1 MEAEGERFR
10 NTEVSERLL
19 VRDSP
24 ESIAT
29 FVGDQGDLHWQVLD
43 LLPDAL
49 RTGRPY
55 AMHEERRDDR
65 ERWEAYIRGLFE
77 ISRAEHAANAALVP
91 VEDPRAQVDVAGGHG
106 AFSMAM
112 CDRHPELHATVLD
125 LPPSAAVGRRIV
137 EEQGYAD
144 RISFRE
150 GDVFELGLGDAD
162 SLDVVSVFN
171 LAHHLPE
178 ERNRELCRMARA
190 ALQPGGCMVIGD
202 SARPEPGEPV
212 SEHGAISSLLF
223 YAWSHSRNFTP
234 SEIRGWMEAA
244 GVRRGRGAPQRAL
257 AVARGGGRAV
267 ILLTG
272 ATGTVGSAL
281 LRRLTL
287 DGRPVRALVR
297 DPRRLGDQ
305 RVRVQIALGDLAD
318 PPSFRNALRGV
329 HTVVHMAA
337 SIRDQPRASIEELN
351 ALATL
356 RLVRAAERAGAQRF
370 LFFSAMC
377 ASHHSRT
384 RFFRAK
390 ALAQEAVEESSL
402 DTTIFAPSIV
412 YTPGDP
418 WITLLDR
425 LSRLPAVPVSGS
437 GRALYQPVWAE
448 DVADAVMAA
457 LSNGASGSYDLAGPQ
472 ILSYDDIV
480 RTTLRACG
488 PPPQAAARAA
498 AGRASDAPRRA
509 PARRARRSSPP
520 GRRRSCWR
528 SRWSQNEERRTSRGS
543 E

>member
-1 MEAEGERFR
+1 
-10 NTEVSERLL
+10 
-19 VRDSP
+19 
-24 ESIAT
+24 
-29 FVGDQGDLHWQVLD
+29 
-43 LLPDAL
+43 
-49 RTGRPY
+49 
-55 AMHEERRDDR
+55 
-65 ERWEAYIRGLFE
+65 
-77 ISRAEHAANAALVP
+77 
-91 VEDPRAQVDVAGGHG
+91 
-106 AFSMAM
+106 
-112 CDRHPELHATVLD
+112 
-125 LPPSAAVGRRIV
+125 
-137 EEQGYAD
+137 
-144 RISFRE
+144 
-150 GDVFELGLGDAD
+150 
-162 SLDVVSVFN
+162 
-171 LAHHLPE
+171 
-178 ERNRELCRMARA
+178 
-190 ALQPGGCMVIGD
+190 
-202 SARPEPGEPV
+202 
-212 SEHGAISSLLF
+212 
-223 YAWSHSRNFTP
+223 
-234 SEIRGWMEAA
+234 
-244 GVRRGRGAPQRAL
+244 
-257 AVARGGGRAV
+257 V

-370 LFFSAMC
+370 LFFSAMS

-402 DTTIFAPSIV
+402 DTTIFSPSIV

-448 DVADAVMAA
+448 DVADALMAA

-480 RTTLRACG
+480 RATLRA
-488 PPPQAAARAA
+488 
-498 AGRASDAPRRA
+498 S
-509 PARRARRSSPP
+509 
-520 GRRRSCWR
+520 GRRRRLLHVPLPVVRATLRAARLLAGPKVFATWEEAELLEEPMVSERGTADIEKLGVNPLSMPAVLGSGR
-528 SRWSQNEERRTSRGS
+528 S
-543 E
+543 